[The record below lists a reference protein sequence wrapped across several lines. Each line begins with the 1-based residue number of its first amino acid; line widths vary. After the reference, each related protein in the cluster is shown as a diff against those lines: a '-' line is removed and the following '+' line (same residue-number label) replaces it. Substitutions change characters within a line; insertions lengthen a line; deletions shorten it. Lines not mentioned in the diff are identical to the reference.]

1 MRYMAVEWSSVVLIW
16 LDSSAERDDMTIA
29 SMILY
34 KVEEE
39 RWSTILACSHI
50 QLYKENGGRACRPR
64 TLKKKKFFHSC
75 VSYPMTIDK
84 DYDSLG
90 LCVCRASGKLEIHF
104 GHRLARQSPIII
116 LLDNLV
122 QIWPYN
128 AVGGF

>member
-1 MRYMAVEWSSVVLIW
+1 MRYKAVEWSSVVLIW
-16 LDSSAERDDMTIA
+16 LDSRAERDDMTIA

-64 TLKKKKFFHSC
+64 TLNKKFFHSW
-75 VSYPMTIDK
+75 VSFPMTIDK

-90 LCVCRASGKLEIHF
+90 LCVCRASGKL
-104 GHRLARQSPIII
+104 
-116 LLDNLV
+116 
-122 QIWPYN
+122 
-128 AVGGF
+128 